1 MKLFAS
7 PLRKCLSTLSI
18 MIVMLSLSAC
28 GFALRGAVVFP
39 FNSIFIDMPLNSP
52 LAGELKRN
60 IRSSGQTSIALDA
73 KSADVAL
80 QVLAETREKAI
91 LSYNSQGRAREYNL
105 IYNFRF
111 RVVDKI
117 GKEVLPPTVI
127 SLKRTISFNESQVL
141 AKESEEALLY
151 RDMQSDLVQQIMRR
165 LAVLKME

>member
-1 MKLFAS
+1 MKLSTSFI
-7 PLRKCLSTLSI
+7 RKRLNLLSI
-18 MIVMLSLSAC
+18 FVLMLSLSAC
-28 GFALRGAVVFP
+28 GFALRGAVALP
-39 FNSIFIDMPLNSP
+39 FNSIFVDMPLSSP
-52 LAGELKRN
+52 LGAELKRN
-60 IRSSGQTSIALDA
+60 IRSSGQTSIAVDA

-111 RVVDKI
+111 RVVDKG
-117 GKEVLPPTVI
+117 GKEVLVPTVI

-141 AKESEEALLY
+141 AKESEEGLLY

>member
-1 MKLFAS
+1 MKLFPSLIRKWLTAS
-7 PLRKCLSTLSI
+7 GIIALVL
-18 MIVMLSLSAC
+18 MLSAC

-52 LAGELKRN
+52 LGGELKRN
-60 IRSSGQTSIALDA
+60 IRSSGQTTIALDA

-111 RVVDKI
+111 RVVDKA
-117 GKEVLPPTVI
+117 GREVLVPTGI

-141 AKESEEALLY
+141 AKESEEGLLY

-165 LAVLKME
+165 LTVLKME